1 MFPLQLLALIFIAT
15 PSPDEGKDKKRTD
28 GQEGGRIDGQEGG
41 RTDGQEGGR
50 TDRQEGGR
58 TDGQEGGRI
67 DGQEGGRTDRKQTLR
82 RGDVLV
88 VPRTLFIHFG
98 IYLGGDR

>member
-41 RTDGQEGGR
+41 RTDR
-50 TDRQEGGR
+50 
-58 TDGQEGGRI
+58 
-67 DGQEGGRTDRKQTLR
+67 QEGGRTDRKQTLR

>member
-58 TDGQEGGRI
+58 TDGQEGGR
-67 DGQEGGRTDRKQTLR
+67 TDRKQTLR

>member
-41 RTDGQEGGR
+41 R
-50 TDRQEGGR
+50 
-58 TDGQEGGRI
+58 I
-67 DGQEGGRTDRKQTLR
+67 DRKQTLR

>member
-15 PSPDEGKDKKRTD
+15 PSPDEGKDKK
-28 GQEGGRIDGQEGG
+28 
-41 RTDGQEGGR
+41 
-50 TDRQEGGR
+50 R

-98 IYLGGDR
+98 IYLGGNR

>member
-50 TDRQEGGR
+50 TDR
-58 TDGQEGGRI
+58 
-67 DGQEGGRTDRKQTLR
+67 KQTLR

>member
-15 PSPDEGKDKKRTD
+15 PSPDEGKDKK
-28 GQEGGRIDGQEGG
+28 
-41 RTDGQEGGR
+41 
-50 TDRQEGGR
+50 R

>member
-28 GQEGGRIDGQEGG
+28 GQEGGR
-41 RTDGQEGGR
+41 
-50 TDRQEGGR
+50 TDR
-58 TDGQEGGRI
+58 
-67 DGQEGGRTDRKQTLR
+67 QEGGRTDRKQTLR